1 MTPIEQWILED
12 QMILPSEDEC
22 IAQWGQMSR
31 SALAELDPDGGFE
44 KRLLLNP
51 AILRMLGDVAGKRVL
66 DAGSGQ
72 GYFSRMLAE
81 RGARVVSVE
90 PAESLFQYSAKR
102 EAELRQGIHLIQA
115 DLTTVDLP
123 AEFDAVVANMVFLAI
138 PRWERALQAT
148 IGALRPGGQL
158 IFSVD
163 HPCFE
168 GIGQNWSADHGIKII
183 DYLTEY
189 AMPRRHATDFHR
201 PVSTYLNAVINNGG
215 TITEVAEPRLDPSL
229 VGAPGAPDG
238 AVALTRIP
246 NFLIVS
252 ARKHQ

>member
-1 MTPIEQWILED
+1 MTATKQRILED
-12 QMILPSEDEC
+12 HVILPSEDEC

-44 KRLLLNP
+44 KRHLLNP
-51 AILRMLGDVAGKRVL
+51 AVLRMLGDVAGKRVL

-81 RGARVVSVE
+81 RGARVVSLE
-90 PAESLFQYSAKR
+90 PAESLFQFSVER
-102 EAELRQGIHLIQA
+102 EAELSQGIDLIQA

-138 PRWERALQAT
+138 PRWKRALRAT
-148 IGALRPGGQL
+148 ISALRPGGQL
-158 IFSVD
+158 IFSID

-168 GIGQNWSADHGIKII
+168 GIGQNWRSDHSIEVT

-201 PVSTYLNAVINNGG
+201 PLQTYLNAVTNNGG
-215 TITEVAEPRLDPSL
+215 TITEIAEPRLDPSL
-229 VGAPGAPDG
+229 VGAPDAPDG
-238 AVALTRIP
+238 AEALTHIP

-252 ARKHQ
+252 ARRHQ

>member
-1 MTPIEQWILED
+1 MTAIEQRILENR
-12 QMILPSEDEC
+12 MILPSEDEC

-31 SALAELDPDGGFE
+31 SALAELDPDGGFA
-44 KRLLLNP
+44 KPHLLNP
-51 AILRMLGDVAGKRVL
+51 VVLRMLGAVAGKRVL

-72 GYFSRMLAE
+72 GYFSRMLAG
-81 RGARVVSVE
+81 RGARVVSLE
-90 PAESLFQYSAKR
+90 PAEPLFQYSVER
-102 EAELRQGIHLIQA
+102 EAELRQGIDLIQA

-138 PRWERALQAT
+138 PRWERALQTT

-158 IFSVD
+158 IFSVE

-168 GIGQNWSADHGIKII
+168 RIGQNWRTDQSI
-183 DYLTEY
+183 DVTGYLTEY

-201 PVSTYLNAVINNGG
+201 PLSTYLNAVTNNGG
-215 TITEVAEPRLDPSL
+215 TITEIAEPRLDPSL
-229 VGAPGAPDG
+229 VGAHDARDG
-238 AVALTRIP
+238 AEALTHIP